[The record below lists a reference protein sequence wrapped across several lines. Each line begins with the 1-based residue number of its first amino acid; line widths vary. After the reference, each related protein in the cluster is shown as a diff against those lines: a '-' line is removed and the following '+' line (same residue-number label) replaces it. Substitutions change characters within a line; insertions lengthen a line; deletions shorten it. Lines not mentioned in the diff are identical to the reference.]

1 MLMQHIGVGYF
12 GYYRATAYAMKHSLM
27 PEIAKLRMKAL
38 NFWDKHGIRAAT
50 DAFDVSTRT
59 LYWWRRLL
67 RTGGPEALIPR
78 SKAPLVRR
86 SRHWH
91 PDVLKEIR
99 RLRTELPNLGKEQI
113 FVRLKPWCEARHFT
127 CPSTSTIGR
136 IIAGAHDKMRM
147 IPVRLSARGK
157 ARLIK
162 KRSVKPRRPKQYR
175 PVKTGELIG
184 MDAIELRMGDLRR
197 YIITMIDEHSD
208 YALAL
213 AVPSLNSDITSH
225 FFSKATKLF
234 PVAIRQVVTDNG
246 KEFLGNFDKTLQEAS
261 IKHIWTYPYTPKMN
275 ATCERFNRTLREHPE
290 NNQFHF
296 TEEFTVLRSG
306 GVETRRPDI
315 VCFVNGIPLAVIE
328 AKSPAGH
335 GKKGPT
341 IDEGISQSI
350 RNQLNDE
357 IPQLFV
363 YSQLLLSINGHDGR
377 YGTCHTPMK
386 FWAAWREEDITDPQM
401 YALRNHPLST
411 EQIHALFDHRPS
423 VDLKWY
429 QQLIDGGELA
439 VSGQDKLLISLLSP
453 ERLLEM
459 TRFFTLFD
467 KKTGKIVA
475 RYQQVF
481 GIKRLLERIST
492 RRPDGGREGGVI
504 WHTTGSG
511 KSYTM
516 VFLSKALILHD
527 SLKQCRI
534 VVVTDRVDLEGQL
547 SGTFVSGG
555 ELAGKDDKAKA
566 MATSGQKLAQQI
578 GSGKERIIFTL
589 IQKFNSATKLPE
601 CVNTSPDIIV
611 LIDEGHRSQGGENHV
626 RMKLALPNAAF
637 VAFTGTPLLKEDKT
651 TNKFGPIVHAYT
663 MQRAVEDKAVTPLLY
678 EERIPDLEVNDRAID
693 AWFDRIT
700 DGLSEAQKA
709 DLKRK
714 YARKGEVYSA
724 DDRIRL
730 IALDIATHFSKNIDE
745 GLKGQLACD
754 SKISAIKYKKY
765 LDEAGLFES
774 AVVISPPDT
783 REGNTEVDESK
794 LPEVTKW
801 WKDNVGTQD
810 ESVYTRNIIS
820 RFDTDEKLKLLIVV
834 DKLLTGFDEPKNT
847 VLYIDKPLKSHNLIQ
862 AIARVNRLHPLKK
875 FGLLIDYRGILAE
888 LDTTIGKYQ
897 DLASRTQGGY
907 DIKDIDGLYSAM
919 SSEYKR
925 LPHLYNQLWAIF
937 AGVKNKNDT
946 EQLRAVLVPKM
957 EERDGEMV
965 DIHQKTRDDFFEA
978 LTAFAG
984 CLKVALQSA
993 TFFTDKS
1000 FTEQDRNLYKE
1011 TVKQMSS
1018 LRQWAMQVSGEQVN
1032 YDDYAEQVKK
1042 LLDKHVTGV
1051 EVREPDGVYEVG
1063 KMGKSEK
1070 PEEWDNNK
1078 TRNETDI
1085 IKTRVT
1091 KMIEQELRDDPYAQ
1105 EAFSKL
1111 LRMAIEEAEK
1121 LFDHPLKQ
1129 YLLFREFE
1137 EQVEARKLSDI
1148 PDALAVNKHAQA
1160 YYGVFKKELPEVFAV
1175 NDVQVQDKWTKL
1187 AFEVDNI
1194 IVKAVAE
1201 NSLNPQDIEKV
1212 VKTSLLPLLFTAC
1225 REIGAG
1231 MNQVNRIVET
1241 IIQILRVGLMKS

>member
-1 MLMQHIGVGYF
+1 MNQ
-12 GYYRATAYAMKHSLM
+12 
-27 PEIAKLRMKAL
+27 
-38 NFWDKHGIRAAT
+38 
-50 DAFDVSTRT
+50 
-59 LYWWRRLL
+59 
-67 RTGGPEALIPR
+67 
-78 SKAPLVRR
+78 
-86 SRHWH
+86 
-91 PDVLKEIR
+91 
-99 RLRTELPNLGKEQI
+99 
-113 FVRLKPWCEARHFT
+113 
-127 CPSTSTIGR
+127 
-136 IIAGAHDKMRM
+136 
-147 IPVRLSARGK
+147 
-157 ARLIK
+157 
-162 KRSVKPRRPKQYR
+162 
-175 PVKTGELIG
+175 
-184 MDAIELRMGDLRR
+184 
-197 YIITMIDEHSD
+197 
-208 YALAL
+208 
-213 AVPSLNSDITSH
+213 
-225 FFSKATKLF
+225 
-234 PVAIRQVVTDNG
+234 
-246 KEFLGNFDKTLQEAS
+246 
-261 IKHIWTYPYTPKMN
+261 PYTPKFQEEYSAKIPALTLLTSLGWTFLSPKQIMD
-275 ATCERFNRTLREHPE
+275 CRGYKQDEVVLRPILREVLSERYFMVGGKTCRLSEKALDNLISQVCSPALNEGLLKANERMYNHLLYGIAVTEFVDGKKVTPTIALIDWEHPK

-296 TEEFTVLRSG
+296 AEEFSVLRSG

-328 AKSPAGH
+328 AKRPVGH

-357 IPQLFV
+357 IPQLFA

-386 FWAAWREEDITDPQM
+386 FWAAWREEDITDAQM
-401 YALRNHPLST
+401 YAIRNHPLST
-411 EQIHALFDHRPS
+411 EQIDALFAHRPPA
-423 VDLKWY
+423 DRNWY
-429 QQLIDGGELA
+429 QQLIAAGELA

-467 KKTGKIVA
+467 KKNGKIVA

-534 VVVTDRVDLEGQL
+534 VVVTDRIDLEEQL
-547 SGTFVSGG
+547 SGTFASGG
-555 ELAGKDDKAKA
+555 ELAGKKDKANA
-566 MATSGQKLAQQI
+566 MATSGQMLAKQI

-700 DGLSEAQKA
+700 DGLSDAQKA

-810 ESVYTRNIIS
+810 ESAYTRDIIS
-820 RFDTDEKLKLLIVV
+820 RFDTDDKLKLLIVV

-1011 TVKQMSS
+1011 TVKQMSC

-1032 YDDYAEQVKK
+1032 YDDYSEQVKK

-1070 PEEWDNNK
+1070 PEEWDSNK

-1091 KMIEQELRDDPYAQ
+1091 KMIEHELCDDPYAQ

-1111 LRMAIEEAEK
+1111 LRMVIEETEK

-1137 EQVEARKLSDI
+1137 AQVEARKLSDI

-1175 NDVQVQDKWTKL
+1175 NDDQVQHKWTKL
-1187 AFEVDNI
+1187 AFEVDTI

-1201 NSLNPQDIEKV
+1201 NSLNPQDIEKA
-1212 VKTSLLPLLFTAC
+1212 VKTSLLPRLFTAC

>member
-1 MLMQHIGVGYF
+1 MDKHYQPKFQEEYSAKIPALTLLTSLGWTFLSPKQIMDYRGY
-12 GYYRATAYAMKHSLM
+12 KQD
-27 PEIAKLRMKAL
+27 EVVLRPVLREELSKRSFMAGGKNCQLSEKAL
-38 NFWDKHGIRAAT
+38 DNLISQVCSPALNEGLLKANERMYNHLLYGIAVT
-50 DAFDVSTRT
+50 EFVDGKKVNPTI
-59 LYWWRRLL
+59 
-67 RTGGPEALIPR
+67 ALID
-78 SKAPLVRR
+78 
-86 SRHWH
+86 W
-91 PDVLKEIR
+91 
-99 RLRTELPNLGKEQI
+99 
-113 FVRLKPWCEARHFT
+113 
-127 CPSTSTIGR
+127 
-136 IIAGAHDKMRM
+136 
-147 IPVRLSARGK
+147 
-157 ARLIK
+157 
-162 KRSVKPRRPKQYR
+162 
-175 PVKTGELIG
+175 
-184 MDAIELRMGDLRR
+184 
-197 YIITMIDEHSD
+197 
-208 YALAL
+208 
-213 AVPSLNSDITSH
+213 
-225 FFSKATKLF
+225 
-234 PVAIRQVVTDNG
+234 
-246 KEFLGNFDKTLQEAS
+246 
-261 IKHIWTYPYTPKMN
+261 
-275 ATCERFNRTLREHPE
+275 EHPE

-350 RNQLNDE
+350 RNQFNDE

-401 YALRNHPLST
+401 YALRNHQLST

-504 WHTTGSG
+504 WHTTRSG

-783 REGNTEVDESK
+783 REGNTEVDE
-794 LPEVTKW
+794 
-801 WKDNVGTQD
+801 
-810 ESVYTRNIIS
+810 
-820 RFDTDEKLKLLIVV
+820 
-834 DKLLTGFDEPKNT
+834 
-847 VLYIDKPLKSHNLIQ
+847 
-862 AIARVNRLHPLKK
+862 
-875 FGLLIDYRGILAE
+875 
-888 LDTTIGKYQ
+888 
-897 DLASRTQGGY
+897 
-907 DIKDIDGLYSAM
+907 
-919 SSEYKR
+919 
-925 LPHLYNQLWAIF
+925 
-937 AGVKNKNDT
+937 
-946 EQLRAVLVPKM
+946 
-957 EERDGEMV
+957 
-965 DIHQKTRDDFFEA
+965 
-978 LTAFAG
+978 
-984 CLKVALQSA
+984 
-993 TFFTDKS
+993 
-1000 FTEQDRNLYKE
+1000 
-1011 TVKQMSS
+1011 
-1018 LRQWAMQVSGEQVN
+1018 
-1032 YDDYAEQVKK
+1032 
-1042 LLDKHVTGV
+1042 
-1051 EVREPDGVYEVG
+1051 
-1063 KMGKSEK
+1063 
-1070 PEEWDNNK
+1070 
-1078 TRNETDI
+1078 
-1085 IKTRVT
+1085 
-1091 KMIEQELRDDPYAQ
+1091 
-1105 EAFSKL
+1105 
-1111 LRMAIEEAEK
+1111 
-1121 LFDHPLKQ
+1121 
-1129 YLLFREFE
+1129 
-1137 EQVEARKLSDI
+1137 
-1148 PDALAVNKHAQA
+1148 
-1160 YYGVFKKELPEVFAV
+1160 
-1175 NDVQVQDKWTKL
+1175 
-1187 AFEVDNI
+1187 
-1194 IVKAVAE
+1194 
-1201 NSLNPQDIEKV
+1201 
-1212 VKTSLLPLLFTAC
+1212 
-1225 REIGAG
+1225 
-1231 MNQVNRIVET
+1231 
-1241 IIQILRVGLMKS
+1241 

>member
-1 MLMQHIGVGYF
+1 MDKHYQPKFQEEYSAKIPALTLLTSLGWTFLSPKQIMDCRGYKQDEVVLRPILREVLSERYFMVG
-12 GYYRATAYAMKHSLM
+12 GKTCRLS
-27 PEIAKLRMKAL
+27 EKAL
-38 NFWDKHGIRAAT
+38 DNLISQVCSPALNEGLLKANERMYNHLLYGIAVT
-50 DAFDVSTRT
+50 EFVDGKKVNPTI
-59 LYWWRRLL
+59 
-67 RTGGPEALIPR
+67 ALID
-78 SKAPLVRR
+78 
-86 SRHWH
+86 W
-91 PDVLKEIR
+91 
-99 RLRTELPNLGKEQI
+99 
-113 FVRLKPWCEARHFT
+113 
-127 CPSTSTIGR
+127 
-136 IIAGAHDKMRM
+136 
-147 IPVRLSARGK
+147 
-157 ARLIK
+157 
-162 KRSVKPRRPKQYR
+162 
-175 PVKTGELIG
+175 
-184 MDAIELRMGDLRR
+184 
-197 YIITMIDEHSD
+197 
-208 YALAL
+208 
-213 AVPSLNSDITSH
+213 
-225 FFSKATKLF
+225 
-234 PVAIRQVVTDNG
+234 
-246 KEFLGNFDKTLQEAS
+246 
-261 IKHIWTYPYTPKMN
+261 
-275 ATCERFNRTLREHPE
+275 EHPK

-296 TEEFTVLRSG
+296 AEEFSVLRSG

-328 AKSPAGH
+328 AKSPVGH

-357 IPQLFV
+357 IPQLFA

-386 FWAAWREEDITDPQM
+386 FWAAWREEDITDAQM
-401 YALRNHPLST
+401 YAIRNHPLST
-411 EQIHALFDHRPS
+411 EQIDALFAHRPPA
-423 VDLKWY
+423 DRNWY
-429 QQLIDGGELA
+429 QQLIAAGELA

-467 KKTGKIVA
+467 KKNGKIVA

-492 RRPDGGREGGVI
+492 RRSDDGREGGVI

-534 VVVTDRVDLEGQL
+534 VVVTDRIDLEEQL
-547 SGTFVSGG
+547 SGTFASGG
-555 ELAGKDDKAKA
+555 ELAGKKDKANA
-566 MATSGQKLAQQI
+566 MATSGQMLAKQI

-611 LIDEGHRSQGGENHV
+611 LIDEGHRSQDGENHV

-663 MQRAVEDKAVTPLLY
+663 MQRAVEDQAVTPLLY

-730 IALDIATHFSKNIDE
+730 IALDIAMHFSKNIDE

-810 ESVYTRNIIS
+810 ESVYTRNVIS